1 MGERENFCW
10 RSTVSDIN
18 INFGGWVERL
28 TIVLFPPS
36 TFASLPRLSIM
47 AHLSC
52 AAQQSRRFEDSLICF
67 VFTSWHK
74 LFELSHKNI
83 TNSAIIASERIFKA
97 CKFVPSLS
105 KALLSGKVSSEISNN
120 VTFPPQTFL
129 GPLGIN
135 HQARISFWNQIR
147 LHPENFLALAASECI
162 TWAMILQTSSRVR
175 DLLGVVGE
183 LACLYISCVLCF
195 FVRKLLFL
203 INLKQ
208 KLAGQREPTF
218 LGPRLVQSH
227 HPRTH
232 LPHMCV
238 VCSFDCLFVPRQD

>member
-1 MGERENFCW
+1 MGEREKSKNFCW

-67 VFTSWHK
+67 VFK
-74 LFELSHKNI
+74 QFELSHKNI
-83 TNSAIIASERIFKA
+83 TNSAIISIERIFKA

-105 KALLSGKVSSEISNN
+105 KALLSGKVSNN

-162 TWAMILQTSSRVR
+162 TQAITLQTSSRVR

-232 LPHMCV
+232 LPLMFV
-238 VCSFDCLFVPRQD
+238 VCSFDCLFFQRQN

>member
-1 MGERENFCW
+1 MDERENSKNFCW

-47 AHLSC
+47 VHLSC

-67 VFTSWHK
+67 VFK
-74 LFELSHKNI
+74 QFELSHKNI
-83 TNSAIIASERIFKA
+83 TNSAIISIERIFKA

-105 KALLSGKVSSEISNN
+105 KALLSGKVSNN

-147 LHPENFLALAASECI
+147 LHPENFLALAAS
-162 TWAMILQTSSRVR
+162 
-175 DLLGVVGE
+175 
-183 LACLYISCVLCF
+183 
-195 FVRKLLFL
+195 
-203 INLKQ
+203 
-208 KLAGQREPTF
+208 
-218 LGPRLVQSH
+218 
-227 HPRTH
+227 
-232 LPHMCV
+232 
-238 VCSFDCLFVPRQD
+238 

>member
-1 MGERENFCW
+1 MGERENSKNFCW

-47 AHLSC
+47 VHLSC

-67 VFTSWHK
+67 VFK
-74 LFELSHKNI
+74 QFELSHKNI
-83 TNSAIIASERIFKA
+83 TNSAIISIERIFKA

-105 KALLSGKVSSEISNN
+105 KALLRGKVSSEISNN

-147 LHPENFLALAASECI
+147 LHPENFLALAAS
-162 TWAMILQTSSRVR
+162 
-175 DLLGVVGE
+175 
-183 LACLYISCVLCF
+183 
-195 FVRKLLFL
+195 
-203 INLKQ
+203 
-208 KLAGQREPTF
+208 
-218 LGPRLVQSH
+218 
-227 HPRTH
+227 
-232 LPHMCV
+232 
-238 VCSFDCLFVPRQD
+238 